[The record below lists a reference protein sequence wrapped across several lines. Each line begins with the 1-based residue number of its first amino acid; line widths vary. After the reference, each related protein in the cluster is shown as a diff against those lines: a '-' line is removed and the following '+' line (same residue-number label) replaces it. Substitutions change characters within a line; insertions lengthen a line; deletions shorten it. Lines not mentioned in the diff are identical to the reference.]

1 MLMDVP
7 RDPASH
13 GPHDDRLG
21 MNEPISRRDFLNG
34 TLVAGAGLV
43 LHGQAP
49 AAIPPADA
57 WTGYGGVG
65 DYRRSNGNTYE
76 VMTAGHRMR
85 DGSFERSVASAVD
98 TGETYDLVAVGG
110 GLSGLAAA
118 VFFQKQKGG
127 RCLVLDNHP
136 IFGGEAKRNE
146 FLVDGQ
152 RLVAHQASAIFLVPE
167 KGGYIDRVY
176 DMIGMDRSVLQYQR
190 WRGPAPEMELHQSPY
205 EMGGGHPEQYGFY
218 FGPRFG
224 RRPGVW
230 VIDPWG
236 RKLDGAPLSD
246 AQKAELMRWHAVRE
260 DMPRP
265 RTEGDEI
272 SRQLDRITLEEHV
285 MARHHISR
293 ETVRAFL
300 SPVEGGG
307 YGLGPDVLSAYCAYA
322 IETEFP
328 NDGDDTLG
336 DQMFPD
342 GNTAFARL
350 MVKTLVPG
358 AFAGPHTVEAVWR
371 NRVRF
376 AALDR
381 AGQAT
386 RIRLDATVVGVE
398 HEGDPATAPHAVVT
412 YAKGERL
419 FRVKARAVVMA
430 GGSWTTR
437 HVVRDLPASH
447 REAYAQFYRS
457 PCLMAN
463 VAVRDWRFLYKMG
476 ISGCRWFEGLGN
488 YLSVRRTATIGGDG
502 RGFGPDS
509 PTVLTIKVLFAQP
522 GLPIGEQG
530 SRGRAQLLGTS
541 FAQYERAFREQLG
554 DMFAPGGFDPRRD
567 IAGIILNRW
576 GHAYVNPQPGFFFGV
591 DGKPAPRDVLRDR
604 PHGRVAFANTDLAGA
619 MDHRN
624 SIREADRAVRQL
636 LGA

>member
-1 MLMDVP
+1 MDAP
-7 RDPASH
+7 GDPTAHNRD
-13 GPHDDRLG
+13 DDRLG
-21 MNEPISRRDFLNG
+21 MDEPISRRDFLNG
-34 TLVAGAGLV
+34 TLLAGAGLLV
-43 LHGQAP
+43 GGQTTATMS
-49 AAIPPADA
+49 PADA
-57 WTGYGGVG
+57 WNGYGGVG

-76 VMTAGHRMR
+76 VMTAAHAMR
-85 DGSFERSVASAVD
+85 DGAFERSVASAID
-98 TGETYDLVAVGG
+98 TGETYDLVSVGG

-118 VFFQKQKGG
+118 VFFQKDRGG

-152 RLVAHQASAIFLVPE
+152 VVVAHQASAIFLVPQ
-167 KGGYIDRVY
+167 KGGYIDGVY
-176 DMIGMDRSVLQYQR
+176 DLIGMDRSALEYQR
-190 WRGPAPEMELHQSPY
+190 WRGPAPEMPLSQSPY
-205 EMGGGHPEQYGFY
+205 EQPENYGFY
-218 FGPRFG
+218 FGPQFG
-224 RRPGVW
+224 KRPGVW

-246 AQKAELMRWHAVRE
+246 GAKAELLRWHTVH
-260 DMPRP
+260 DDGPRP
-265 RTEGDEI
+265 KTEGDAV
-272 SRQLDRITLEEHV
+272 SRQLDAITLEEHL

-293 ETVRAFL
+293 ETVRTFL

-328 NDGDDTLG
+328 GDGDDELG

-342 GNTAFARL
+342 GNSAFARL
-350 MVKTLVPG
+350 MVKTLIPE
-358 AFAGPHTVEAVWR
+358 AFAGPRTVDAVCR
-371 NRVRF
+371 NRVHF

-381 AGQAT
+381 AGQPT
-386 RIRLDATVVGVE
+386 RIRLNATVVRLE
-398 HEGDPATAPHAVVT
+398 HEGDPASASHVVVT
-412 YAKGERL
+412 YAKGGRL
-419 FRVKARAVVMA
+419 FRVRARAVVMA
-430 GGSWTTR
+430 GGSWTGK
-437 HVVRDLPASH
+437 HIVRDLPASH

-463 VAVRDWRFLYKMG
+463 IAVRNWRFLYKMG

-488 YLSVRRTATIGGDG
+488 YLSVRKMATVGGE
-502 RGFGPDS
+502 RGTFGPDS
-509 PTVLTIKVLFAQP
+509 PTVLTVKVLFAQP

-530 SRGRAQLLGTS
+530 SRGRAQLLATS

-576 GHAYVNPQPGFFFGV
+576 GHAYVNPQPGFFFGI
-591 DGKPAPRDVLRDR
+591 DGRPAPRDVLRDR
-604 PHGRVAFANTDLAGA
+604 PHGRIAFANTDLAGA

-624 SIREADRAVRQL
+624 SIREADRAVKQL

>member
-1 MLMDVP
+1 MDAP
-7 RDPASH
+7 GDPTAHNRD
-13 GPHDDRLG
+13 DDRLG
-21 MNEPISRRDFLNG
+21 MDEPISRRDFLNG
-34 TLVAGAGLV
+34 TLLAGAGLLV
-43 LHGQAP
+43 GGQTTATMS
-49 AAIPPADA
+49 PADA
-57 WTGYGGVG
+57 WNGYGGVG

-76 VMTAGHRMR
+76 VMTAAHAMR
-85 DGSFERSVASAVD
+85 DGAFERSVASAID
-98 TGETYDLVAVGG
+98 TGETYDLVSVGG

-118 VFFQKQKGG
+118 VFFQKDRGG

-152 RLVAHQASAIFLVPE
+152 VVVAHQASAIFLVPQ
-167 KGGYIDRVY
+167 KGGYIDGVY
-176 DMIGMDRSVLQYQR
+176 DLIGMDRSALEYQR
-190 WRGPAPEMELHQSPY
+190 WRGPAPEMPLSQSPY
-205 EMGGGHPEQYGFY
+205 EQPENYGFY
-218 FGPRFG
+218 FGPQFG
-224 RRPGVW
+224 KRPGVW

-246 AQKAELMRWHAVRE
+246 GAKAELLRWHTVH
-260 DMPRP
+260 DDGPRP
-265 RTEGDEI
+265 KTEGDAV
-272 SRQLDRITLEEHV
+272 SRQLDAITLEEHL

-293 ETVRAFL
+293 ETVRTFL

-328 NDGDDTLG
+328 GDGDDELG

-342 GNTAFARL
+342 GNSAFARL
-350 MVKTLVPG
+350 MVKTLIPE
-358 AFAGPHTVEAVWR
+358 AFAGPRTVDAVCR
-371 NRVRF
+371 NRVHF

-381 AGQAT
+381 AGQPT
-386 RIRLDATVVGVE
+386 RIRLNATVVRLE
-398 HEGDPATAPHAVVT
+398 HEGDPASASHVVVT
-412 YAKGERL
+412 YAKGGRL
-419 FRVKARAVVMA
+419 FRVRARAVVMA
-430 GGSWTTR
+430 GGSWTGK
-437 HVVRDLPASH
+437 HIVRDLPASH

-463 VAVRDWRFLYKMG
+463 IAVRNWRFLYKMG

-488 YLSVRRTATIGGDG
+488 YLSVRKMATVGGE
-502 RGFGPDS
+502 RGTFGPDS
-509 PTVLTIKVLFAQP
+509 PTVLTVKVLFAQP

-530 SRGRAQLLGTS
+530 SRGRAQMLATS

-576 GHAYVNPQPGFFFGV
+576 GHAYVNPQPGFFFGI
-591 DGKPAPRDVLRDR
+591 DGRPAPRDVLRDR
-604 PHGRVAFANTDLAGA
+604 PHGRIAFANTDLAGA

-624 SIREADRAVRQL
+624 SIREADRAVKQL

>member
-1 MLMDVP
+1 MDAP
-7 RDPASH
+7 GDPTAHNRD
-13 GPHDDRLG
+13 DDRLG
-21 MNEPISRRDFLNG
+21 MDEPISRRDFLNG
-34 TLVAGAGLV
+34 TLLAGAGLLV
-43 LHGQAP
+43 GGQTTATMS
-49 AAIPPADA
+49 PADA
-57 WTGYGGVG
+57 WNGYGGVG

-76 VMTAGHRMR
+76 VMTAAHAMR
-85 DGSFERSVASAVD
+85 DGAFERSVASAID
-98 TGETYDLVAVGG
+98 TGETYDLVSVGG

-118 VFFQKQKGG
+118 VFFQKDRGG

-152 RLVAHQASAIFLVPE
+152 VVVAHQASAIFLVPQ
-167 KGGYIDRVY
+167 KGGYIDGVY
-176 DMIGMDRSVLQYQR
+176 DLIGMDRSALEYQR
-190 WRGPAPEMELHQSPY
+190 WRGPAPEMPLSQSPY
-205 EMGGGHPEQYGFY
+205 EQPENYGFY
-218 FGPRFG
+218 FGPQFG
-224 RRPGVW
+224 KRPGVW

-246 AQKAELMRWHAVRE
+246 GAKAELMRWHTVH
-260 DMPRP
+260 DDGPRP
-265 RTEGDEI
+265 KTEGDAV
-272 SRQLDRITLEEHV
+272 SRQLDAITLEEHL

-293 ETVRAFL
+293 ETVRTFL

-328 NDGDDTLG
+328 GDGDDELG

-342 GNTAFARL
+342 GNSAFARL
-350 MVKTLVPG
+350 MVKTLIPE
-358 AFAGPHTVEAVWR
+358 AFAGPRTVDAVCR
-371 NRVRF
+371 NRVHF

-381 AGQAT
+381 AGQPT
-386 RIRLDATVVGVE
+386 RIRLNATVVRLE
-398 HEGDPATAPHAVVT
+398 HEGDPASASHVVVT
-412 YAKGERL
+412 YAKGGRL
-419 FRVKARAVVMA
+419 FRVRARAVVMA
-430 GGSWTTR
+430 GGSWTGK
-437 HVVRDLPASH
+437 HIVRDLPASH

-463 VAVRDWRFLYKMG
+463 IAVRNWRFLYKMG

-488 YLSVRRTATIGGDG
+488 YLSVRKMATVGGE
-502 RGFGPDS
+502 RGTFGPDS
-509 PTVLTIKVLFAQP
+509 PTVLTVKVLFAQP

-530 SRGRAQLLGTS
+530 SRGRAQLLATS

-576 GHAYVNPQPGFFFGV
+576 GHAYVNPQPGFFFGI
-591 DGKPAPRDVLRDR
+591 DGRPAPRDVLRDR
-604 PHGRVAFANTDLAGA
+604 PHGRIAFANTDLAGA

-624 SIREADRAVRQL
+624 SIREADRAVKQL